1 MATLEWLP
9 KLASLE
15 RLRPTDIEA
24 GVGEPPCAANSS
36 EELRRSSAVFGSPP
50 DFGIALSRSM
60 PIRGVRIAGVNIAQ
74 VSVRRPAMSVVT
86 YYVALPFRYLED
98 GQIVTGEPQEC
109 RDSFKAR
116 SIAATMAS
124 DPNNCGAIAFSRTG
138 DPAIGEFNDA
148 VIITRLGEVDDALT

>member
-1 MATLEWLP
+1 
-9 KLASLE
+9 
-15 RLRPTDIEA
+15 
-24 GVGEPPCAANSS
+24 
-36 EELRRSSAVFGSPP
+36 
-50 DFGIALSRSM
+50 
-60 PIRGVRIAGVNIAQ
+60 
-74 VSVRRPAMSVVT
+74 MSVVT
-86 YYVALPFRYLED
+86 YYVAMPFRYLED
-98 GQIVTGEPQEC
+98 GQIAAGEPQEC

>member
-1 MATLEWLP
+1 
-9 KLASLE
+9 
-15 RLRPTDIEA
+15 
-24 GVGEPPCAANSS
+24 
-36 EELRRSSAVFGSPP
+36 
-50 DFGIALSRSM
+50 M
-60 PIRGVRIAGVNIAQ
+60 PIRGARITGVNIAQ

-124 DPNNCGAIAFSRTG
+124 DLNNCGAIAFSRTG